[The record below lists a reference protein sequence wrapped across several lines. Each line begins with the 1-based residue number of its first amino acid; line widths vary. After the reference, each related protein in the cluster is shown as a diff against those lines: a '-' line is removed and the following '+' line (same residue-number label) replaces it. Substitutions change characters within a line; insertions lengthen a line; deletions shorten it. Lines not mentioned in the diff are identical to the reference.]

1 MERLI
6 FNKLN
11 DWKHSTDRK
20 PLLLRGARQVGKTW
34 LMKEFGKRA
43 YQNVVYINFESD
55 KNLLNLFTTDY
66 NTQRII
72 SAIQIE
78 AELIIDPENTLI
90 IFDEIQECDGA
101 ITSLKYFCENAPQYQ
116 IVAAGSLLGVALHKH
131 ISFPVGKVDFLD
143 IYPMNFD
150 EFLLATNQKSL
161 YELIQRYDWVM
172 MNTFKAKLTELLR
185 QYYFVGGMPEA
196 ILSFSKEKDYIKVR
210 AIHERLLSTY
220 EQDFSKHAPYEIV
233 PRIRMIWQSIPAQL
247 SKENKKFVYGALK
260 PGARAKEFEM
270 AMTWLI
276 DTGLLHKIHRI
287 TKPGIPLI
295 SYMDFA
301 AFKLY
306 FVDIGLLGAMGSID
320 AKTLLEGNAIFE
332 EFKGAVTEQYVLQ
345 QLKTKKK
352 LPLYYWSNDKST
364 AEIDFVI
371 QLGGEIIP
379 IEVKAQENLQAKSL
393 KSYYQQFNPK
403 TSIRTSMSD
412 FRIDDWLTNVPL
424 YAIGDYIDMLNIE

>member
-1 MERLI
+1 M
-6 FNKLN
+6 
-11 DWKHSTDRK
+11 
-20 PLLLRGARQVGKTW
+20 
-34 LMKEFGKRA
+34 M
-43 YQNVVYINFESD
+43 
-55 KNLLNLFTTDY
+55 TTF
-66 NTQRII
+66 R
-72 SAIQIE
+72 
-78 AELIIDPENTLI
+78 
-90 IFDEIQECDGA
+90 
-101 ITSLKYFCENAPQYQ
+101 
-116 IVAAGSLLGVALHKH
+116 
-131 ISFPVGKVDFLD
+131 
-143 IYPMNFD
+143 
-150 EFLLATNQKSL
+150 
-161 YELIQRYDWVM
+161 
-172 MNTFKAKLTELLR
+172 AKLTELLR

-196 ILSFSKEKDYIKVR
+196 VLSFSKEKDYIKVR

-332 EFKGAVTEQYVLQ
+332 EFKGAMTEQYVLQ

-352 LPLYYWSNDKST
+352 LPIYYWSNDKST
-364 AEIDFVI
+364 AEIDFLI
-371 QLGGEIIP
+371 QLDGEIIP

-424 YAIGDYIDMLNIE
+424 YAIGDYIDKSTQPPNPSPPAP